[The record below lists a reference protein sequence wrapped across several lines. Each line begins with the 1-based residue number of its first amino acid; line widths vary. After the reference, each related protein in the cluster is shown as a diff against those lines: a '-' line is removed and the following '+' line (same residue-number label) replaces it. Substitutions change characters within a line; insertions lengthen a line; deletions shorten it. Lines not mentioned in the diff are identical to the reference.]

1 MRQDVYKL
9 REILAPVVAA
19 MGYELVGVELHPHS
33 GNALLR
39 VYIDKAGGISV
50 DDCQRLSHQLSG
62 VLDVEDPLP
71 GPYTLE
77 VSSPGLDRP
86 LFEAQHFARF
96 AGHRVRVQLA
106 VPLNG
111 RKTLTGRLVGMRG
124 DSVVLEQHGQE
135 VAVPL
140 VGIEKA
146 RLIPE
151 F

>member
-19 MGYELVGVELHPHS
+19 MGYELVGVELHPRP
-33 GNALLR
+33 GNTLLR

-50 DDCQRLSHQLSG
+50 DDCQQVSHQVSG

-71 GPYTLE
+71 GRYTLE

-96 AGHRVRVQLA
+96 AGHRVRVHLA
-106 VPLNG
+106 MPLHG

-124 DSVVLEQHGQE
+124 DSVVLEHNGQE
-135 VAVPL
+135 VSVLLA
-140 VGIEKA
+140 GIEKA